1 MMPMRPLLFACLLST
16 GTTLCFAGSPPAPP
30 AWASAAGFSPVDADA
45 VESAAYYSA
54 ERFPGQGA
62 SAFNPDA
69 DLAPPV
75 RALLLVEHRE
85 GLLPHA
91 RYRVSWH
98 VAADAQAPD
107 RNLDYVEVQ
116 RFNLGPARH
125 EDLRGSVPDEHL
137 ADVSEFGVG
146 PDVAWRFVM
155 AQRQGMRAGVEEAAR
170 RELSAGESTAMDC
183 LGSPCA
189 ALAGPAGPEGEW
201 FGRDVSA
208 PPDRYAAV
216 AGDGSPHPARVAGDL
231 VLAMGEEA
239 DRPAPFNPAAPR
251 FMFVIS
257 ANVDGQDLAT
267 TALAR
272 DTLVFDDDI
281 GTIWARWHQVSG
293 ATPESALL
301 YQSRT
306 R

>member
-1 MMPMRPLLFACLLST
+1 MRPLLFACLLST
-16 GTTLCFAGSPPAPP
+16 GSLSFAASEPAPP
-30 AWASAAGFSPVDADA
+30 AWASAAGFSAVDVEA
-45 VESAAYYSA
+45 VENSGYYSA

-91 RYRVSWH
+91 RYRVTWH
-98 VAADAQAPD
+98 VAPDAQAPD

-125 EDLRGSVPDEHL
+125 QDLRGSVPEEHL

-155 AQRQGMRAGVEEAAR
+155 APRQGMRAGVEEAAR
-170 RELSAGESTAMDC
+170 RELSADESIAVDC

-189 ALAGPAGPEGEW
+189 ALAGPAEPEGEW
-201 FGRDVSA
+201 FARDVSA
-208 PPDRYAAV
+208 PSDRYATR
-216 AGDGSPHPARVAGDL
+216 AGDGSPHPARVAEDL
-231 VLAMGEEA
+231 VAAMGEEA
-239 DRPAPFNPAAPR
+239 DRAAPFNPATPR
-251 FMFVIS
+251 FVFVIS
-257 ANVDGQDLAT
+257 ANADGQDLAT

-272 DTLVFDDDI
+272 DAMVFDDDI
-281 GTIWARWHQVSG
+281 GTIWTRWHQVSD
-293 ATPESALL
+293 ATAESALL
-301 YQSRT
+301 HQSRN